1 MTPTIIGYFVIAI
14 LVSWLLVSLFLGR
27 LNTLIVEKGFS
38 TKRVGVI
45 LVVVSFGLF
54 GGYTSI
60 SEGVGRNILLS
71 LMILAFLFGIGLI
84 RVGTYKYLY
93 GKDWEDKKK

>member
-1 MTPTIIGYFVIAI
+1 MTPTIIGYFVLAT
-14 LVSWLLVSLFLGR
+14 LVSWLLMSLFIGR
-27 LNTLIVEKGFS
+27 LNTFIVEKGFS

-45 LVVVSFGLF
+45 LIVVSLGVF
-54 GGYTSI
+54 GGYASF
-60 SEGVGRNILLS
+60 SEGVGRNILLA

-84 RVGTYKYLY
+84 RVGTYRYLY